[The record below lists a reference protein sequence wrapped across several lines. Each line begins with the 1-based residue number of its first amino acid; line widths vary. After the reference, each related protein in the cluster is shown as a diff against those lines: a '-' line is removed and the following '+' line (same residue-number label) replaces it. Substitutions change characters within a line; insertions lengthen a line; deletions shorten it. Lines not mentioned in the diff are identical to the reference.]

1 MLSLKLEPPR
11 EHIFLLVKVGIVRC
25 RSDADLGG
33 VVDAAPLLDFLLVR
47 EHADHGLMG
56 RLQPKVAVIPSPWKG
71 ALRYSPTLD
80 RCNHGWTVSDGSHD
94 VGFSPNIRQS

>member
-11 EHIFLLVKVGIVRC
+11 KHIFFLVKVGIVRC
-25 RSDADLGG
+25 RSDVDLGG

-47 EHADHGLMG
+47 EHANHGLMG
-56 RLQPKVAVIPSPWKG
+56 RLQPKATVIPSPWKG
-71 ALRYSPTLD
+71 ALRYFPTLD

-94 VGFSPNIRQS
+94 VGFPSNIRHS